1 MEGRWKIFASAYG
14 LAVVGAGAL
23 LVVGPELSVF
33 AQQSREMIDT
43 SRLKKSFADDF
54 DSVSFDQAKWGK
66 NDPVN
71 SVEERTLVG
80 NAEREVYV
88 DPDWLGMGIQ
98 PITQASGV
106 LRFTANPLPDHAR
119 ALIHAQV
126 TSLPSARRSPVL
138 DALAYSS
145 GRISTRGSFS
155 QRYGYFEMRARF
167 SAGQG
172 LWPAFWLLPAD
183 GSWPPEID
191 IMEVLGHE
199 PDKIYTTVHSS
210 MMPKQGGRTE
220 ADSTP
225 DGYHR
230 YGVMWGPA
238 MIDFYL
244 DGAKVQSMKTP
255 PDAHKPM
262 YITANLA
269 VGGHW
274 PGDPDAST
282 RFPATMDIDY
292 IRAWQYSGGR

>member
-1 MEGRWKIFASAYG
+1 MSRRWKLLASAYG
-14 LAVVGAGAL
+14 LAIVGAGAL
-23 LVVGPELSVF
+23 LVAGPELGLR
-33 AQQSREMIDT
+33 AQAPRETINT
-43 SRLKKSFADDF
+43 SRLKLTFADEF
-54 DSVSFDQAKWGK
+54 DGSALDRRKWNTG
-66 NDPVN
+66 DPRN
-71 SVEERTLVG
+71 SVEDRTLAG

-88 DPDWLGMGIQ
+88 DPDWLGMDIQ
-98 PITQASGV
+98 PITQAGGM
-106 LRFTANPLPDHAR
+106 LRFTANPLPPQAR
-119 ALIHAQV
+119 TLVRARVAAL
-126 TSLPSARRSPVL
+126 PPERRTPVL

-145 GRISTRGSFS
+145 GRVSTRGGFS

-167 SAGQG
+167 SAGRG

-191 IMEVLGHE
+191 VMEVLGHE
-199 PDKIYTTVHSS
+199 PDKVYTTVHSKA
-210 MMPKQGGRTE
+210 MPKQG
-220 ADSTP
+220 ADTRAEPTP

-230 YGVMWGPA
+230 YDVMWGPA
-238 MIDFYL
+238 TIDFYL

-274 PGDPDAST
+274 SGDPDAST

-292 IRAWQYSGGR
+292 IRAWRYPGKR

>member
-1 MEGRWKIFASAYG
+1 MRRRWKILAYTYG
-14 LAVVGAGAL
+14 LAAIGAGAL
-23 LVVGPELSVF
+23 LGVGPELGVS
-33 AQQSREMIDT
+33 AKQPRETIDI
-43 SRLKKSFADDF
+43 SQLKLTFADDF
-54 DSVSFDQAKWGK
+54 NGSLVDHRRWNTGDI
-66 NDPVN
+66 NN
-71 SVEERTLVG
+71 SVEDRTLIG
-80 NAEREVYV
+80 NAEREVYL
-88 DPDWLGMGIQ
+88 DPDWLGMYIQ
-98 PITQASGV
+98 PISQADGV

-119 ALIHAQV
+119 ALVRARV
-126 TSLPSARRSPVL
+126 AALPPERRTPVL

-145 GRISTRGSFS
+145 GRVSTRGRFS
-155 QRYGYFEMRARF
+155 QLYGYFEMRARF
-167 SAGQG
+167 SAGRG

-191 IMEVLGHE
+191 VMEVLGHE
-199 PDKIYTTVHSS
+199 PDKVYTTVHSS
-210 MMPKQGGRTE
+210 AMPKQG
-220 ADSTP
+220 ADTKADPTS

-238 MIDFYL
+238 TIDFYL
-244 DGAKVQSMKTP
+244 DGAKIQSMKTP

-292 IRAWQYSGGR
+292 IHAWRFPGSR